1 MGAREDMYGLFTSVN
16 EINLTDDQDGQSAK
30 EDTHKK
36 NISTSYD
43 LQARMSKKGIL
54 WNWGY
59 HDEQVAKEINDR
71 IPGFLDYDTDGFSE
85 ELYFAALREVPF
97 DLDGY
102 ADKFV
107 LEVGCGLGEGLNFL
121 SRVVDAKSMIGLD
134 LSDQAI
140 RRANASLS
148 RRGLRYVQGDAEH
161 LPFEDGEVDVLVN
174 IESAHNYPS
183 LETFLRE
190 VARVLKP
197 GGYFT
202 HVDLYTTQRHA
213 FLTRLQEKDLG
224 LEWVLDR
231 DISAQVQAAIHG
243 RLAPDGSFHKAL
255 REQRVGAVQ
264 RHMAKRVGPEAVG
277 GSFAGYTDSGST
289 RLLKKMGV
297 LPSQFMPPVD
307 SYRHYVAQRI

>member
-16 EINLTDDQDGQSAK
+16 EINLTDDQDGQRAK
-30 EDTHKK
+30 EGVHKK

-59 HDEQVAKEINDR
+59 HDDQVAKEINAR
-71 IPGFLDYDTDGFSE
+71 IPGFLHYDTDGFSE
-85 ELYFAALREVPF
+85 ELYFAALREVPI
-97 DLDGY
+97 DLDDY
-102 ADKFV
+102 ADRFV

-121 SRVVDAKSMIGLD
+121 SRVIHARSMIGLD
-134 LSDQAI
+134 LSEQAVN
-140 RRANASLS
+140 RANAALS
-148 RRGLRYVQGDAEH
+148 RKGLRYVQGDAEN
-161 LPFEDGEVDVLVN
+161 LPFEDGEADVVVN
-174 IESAHNYPS
+174 IESAHNYPR
-183 LETFLRE
+183 LEKFLQE

-213 FLTRLQEKDLG
+213 FLKELQAKDLG

-231 DISAQVQAAIHG
+231 DISSNVRAAIHR
-243 RLAPDGSFHKAL
+243 RLSPDGSFHKAL
-255 REQRVGAVQ
+255 REQRAGAIQ

-289 RLLKKMGV
+289 KLLKRMGV

-307 SYRHYVAQRI
+307 SYRLYVAKKI

>member
-16 EINLTDDQDGQSAK
+16 EINLTNDQNGQSAK
-30 EDTHKK
+30 EGLHKR

-59 HDEQVAKEINDR
+59 HDEQVAKEINAR
-71 IPGFLDYDTDGFSE
+71 IPGFLEYDTDGFSE
-85 ELYFAALREVPF
+85 ELYFAALREVPI
-97 DLDGY
+97 DLDDY
-102 ADKFV
+102 ADKTV

-121 SRVVDAKSMIGLD
+121 SRVIHAKTMIGLD
-134 LSDQAI
+134 LSEQAVN
-140 RRANASLS
+140 RANAALS
-148 RRGLRYVQGDAEH
+148 RKGLRYVQGDAEN
-161 LPFEDGEVDVLVN
+161 LPFEDGEVDVVVN
-174 IESAHNYPS
+174 IESAHNYPR
-183 LETFLRE
+183 LEKFLQE

-213 FLTRLQEKDLG
+213 FLTELQEQDLG
-224 LEWVLDR
+224 LDWVLDR
-231 DISAQVQAAIHG
+231 DISSKVQAAIRQ
-243 RLAPDGSFHKAL
+243 RLSPDGSFHKAL
-255 REQRVGAVQ
+255 REQRVGAIQ

-289 RLLKKMGV
+289 KLLKKMGV
-297 LPSQFMPPVD
+297 LPSQFMPPVE
-307 SYRHYVAQRI
+307 SYRLYVAKKI

>member
-1 MGAREDMYGLFTSVN
+1 MGTREDMYGLFASVN
-16 EINLTDDQDGQSAK
+16 KINLTDDQAGQSA
-30 EDTHKK
+30 EEGTHKK

-43 LQARMSKKGIL
+43 LQARMSRKGIL

-59 HDEQVAKEINDR
+59 HDEQNAKEISTL
-71 IPGFLDYDTDGFSE
+71 IPGFLDYDTDGYSE

-97 DLDGY
+97 ELGDY

-121 SRVVDAKSMIGLD
+121 SRVVDAERMVGLD
-134 LSDQAI
+134 LSDEAVK
-140 RRANASLS
+140 RANASLG
-148 RRGLRYVQGDAEH
+148 RTGLSYVQGDAEN

-183 LETFLRE
+183 LEKFLEE
-190 VARVLKP
+190 VSRVLKP

-213 FLTRLQEKDLG
+213 FLKELQDKELG
-224 LEWVLDR
+224 LEWLLDR

-243 RLAPDGSFHKAL
+243 RLSPEGSFHKAL
-255 REQRVGAVQ
+255 REQRVGAIQ

-289 RLLKKMGV
+289 KLLKRMGV

-307 SYRHYVAQRI
+307 SYRLYVAKKI

>member
-1 MGAREDMYGLFTSVN
+1 MGVREDMYGLFTSVN
-16 EINLTDDQDGQSAK
+16 EINLSDDQKGQSAK
-30 EDTHKK
+30 EGTHKK

-59 HDEQVAKEINDR
+59 HDEQNAEEISTR
-71 IPGFLDYDTDGFSE
+71 IPGFLDYDTDGYSE

-97 DLDGY
+97 DLDDY

-121 SRVVDAKSMIGLD
+121 SRVVDAKRMVGLD
-134 LSDQAI
+134 LSDEAI
-140 RRANASLS
+140 KRANASLS
-148 RRGLRYVQGDAEH
+148 RAGLSYVQGDAEN

-183 LETFLRE
+183 LEKFLEE
-190 VARVLKP
+190 VARVLRP

-202 HVDLYTTQRHA
+202 HVDLYTTQRHT
-213 FLTRLQEKDLG
+213 FLKELQDKDLG

-243 RLAPDGSFHKAL
+243 RLSPEGSFHKAL
-255 REQRVGAVQ
+255 REQRVGAIQ

-289 RLLKKMGV
+289 KLLKRVGV

-307 SYRHYVAQRI
+307 SYRLYVAKKI

>member
-16 EINLTDDQDGQSAK
+16 EINLTDDQSGQSAK
-30 EDTHKK
+30 EGVHKK

-59 HDEQVAKEINDR
+59 HDEQVAKEINAR

-85 ELYFAALREVPF
+85 ELYFAALREVPI
-97 DLDGY
+97 DLDDY

-121 SRVVDAKSMIGLD
+121 SRVIHAKTMVGLD
-134 LSDQAI
+134 LSEQAVN
-140 RRANASLS
+140 RANAALS
-148 RRGLRYVQGDAEH
+148 RAGLRYVQGDAEN
-161 LPFEDGEVDVLVN
+161 LPFEDGEVDVVVN
-174 IESAHNYPS
+174 IESAHNYPR
-183 LETFLRE
+183 LEKFLQE
-190 VARVLKP
+190 AARVLKP
-197 GGYFT
+197 GGFFT

-213 FLTRLQEKDLG
+213 FLKELQAKDLG
-224 LEWVLDR
+224 LEWVVER
-231 DISAQVQAAIHG
+231 DISSKVQAAIHQ
-243 RLAPDGSFHKAL
+243 RLSPDGSFHKAL
-255 REQRVGAVQ
+255 REQRVGAIQ

-289 RLLKKMGV
+289 KLLKKMGV

-307 SYRHYVAQRI
+307 SYRLYVAKKI